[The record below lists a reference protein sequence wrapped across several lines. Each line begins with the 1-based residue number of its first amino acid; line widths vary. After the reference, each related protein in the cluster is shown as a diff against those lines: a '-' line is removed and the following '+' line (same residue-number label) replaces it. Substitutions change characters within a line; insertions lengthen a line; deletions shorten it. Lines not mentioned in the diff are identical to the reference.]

1 MTQKQKVLIVED
13 DAALLRGIADNFSF
27 RGYLVDTA
35 SDGNSGLEKAQSGAH
50 DLIVLDVM
58 LPKVNGYEI
67 CRYLRQNGVMTPTI
81 FLTAKAEESDV
92 LLGLG
97 LGADDYMTKPFS
109 IRELLARAEAV
120 LRRGN
125 AHGEGK
131 VGGRASDSALAFADF
146 VLDRAAHKLRRQ
158 GDGSEVLLSPKEYL
172 LLKYLV
178 ERAGRALSREDIM
191 DGVWGHDSAVTL
203 RSIDRF
209 VTTLRRKIGDDP
221 VHPELIETIREFGYR
236 FGAAVEEG

>member
-1 MTQKQKVLIVED
+1 MAKKVLIVED

-27 RGYLVDTA
+27 QDYQVDTA
-35 SDGNSGLEKAQSGAH
+35 TDGETGLDKARRCSP

-58 LPKVNGYEI
+58 LPGINGYEI
-67 CRYLRQNGVMTPTI
+67 CRALRRDGVMTPTI

-120 LRRGN
+120 LRRGT
-125 AHGEGK
+125 AREVAESAG
-131 VGGRASDSALAFADF
+131 VADSFEFGDF
-146 VLDRAAHKLRRQ
+146 VFDRGAHKLRRKQ
-158 GDGSEVLLSPKEYL
+158 SGEVLELSPKEYAL
-172 LLKYLV
+172 LSFFI
-178 ERAGRALSREDIM
+178 EHAGRALSRGQIM
-191 DGVWGHDSAVTL
+191 DGVWGYDSAVTP

-209 VTTLRRKIGDDP
+209 VTTLRRKIEVDSA
-221 VHPELIETIREFGYR
+221 HPEFIETIREFGYR
-236 FGAAVEEG
+236 FRGG